1 MIPWWGSSQPT
12 QAEPTIAESLAELGR
27 LFAVVSWRMEMAT
40 VEVERLRAK
49 VEATKGV
56 MESAATL
63 LAGLHQRLTDA
74 GTDPVALAAITDDL
88 ASSTDALAAAVA
100 ANTQ

>member
-40 VEVERLRAK
+40 VERSGAIYLIRHDGEGA
-49 VEATKGV
+49 
-56 MESAATL
+56 
-63 LAGLHQRLTDA
+63 DF
-74 GTDPVALAAITDDL
+74 VAMLKR
-88 ASSTDALAAAVA
+88 
-100 ANTQ
+100 N

>member
-1 MIPWWGSSQPT
+1 V
-12 QAEPTIAESLAELGR
+12 ELTR
-27 LFAVVSWRMEMAT
+27 LFELIVWRMQMAT
-40 VEVERLRAK
+40 MEVERLRLK

-56 MESAATL
+56 MESAAAL

-74 GTDPVALAAITDDL
+74 GTDPAALAAITDDL

-100 ANTQ
+100 ANT